1 MNEIEGQ
8 WKKEFQYLLDRKIL
22 TRDELA
28 YLFGQIKSIISTLE
42 EKVKELREQSNSI
55 AKIASDYS
63 LKIAILEETIKQ
75 FEGRINELENAIN
88 NTGCLVLKN
97 SIGKSK
103 EVETDL
109 QDYRER
115 NPLVEQLSERIKELE
130 EKIKEV
136 VRGNFKQICSYC
148 GWECPPSNGWE
159 ELQEHIKVCE
169 KHPLRQSEARVKELE
184 KLNNERLN
192 LILEPCDFFF
202 KLCEWV
208 SKHKGNE
215 EDEKQPAK

>member
-1 MNEIEGQ
+1 MSEDYTQTNNCIE
-8 WKKEFQYLLDRKIL
+8 
-22 TRDELA
+22 
-28 YLFGQIKSIISTLE
+28 QIKKRHESSFNLDYISDVGFLLSHIHTLE

-75 FEGRINELENAIN
+75 FKGRIKGLEDAIN

-130 EKIKEV
+130 TDLKF
-136 VRGNFKQICSYC
+136 RDSY
-148 GWECPPSNGWE
+148 
-159 ELQEHIKVCE
+159 
-169 KHPLRQSEARVKELE
+169 
-184 KLNNERLN
+184 
-192 LILEPCDFFF
+192 
-202 KLCEWV
+202 
-208 SKHKGNE
+208 
-215 EDEKQPAK
+215 EKQPPK

>member
-75 FEGRINELENAIN
+75 FKGRIKGLEDAIN

-130 EKIKEV
+130 TDLKF
-136 VRGNFKQICSYC
+136 RDSY
-148 GWECPPSNGWE
+148 
-159 ELQEHIKVCE
+159 
-169 KHPLRQSEARVKELE
+169 
-184 KLNNERLN
+184 
-192 LILEPCDFFF
+192 
-202 KLCEWV
+202 
-208 SKHKGNE
+208 
-215 EDEKQPAK
+215 EKQPPK